1 MTTQLQTRPA
11 ETLEIWEKANVPP
24 EIWAA
29 MKSSLYPG
37 AKEESI
43 LMVWDYCKAKKLDPL
58 QKPVHIV
65 PMWIIDKKTDKGEM
79 RDVIMPGIITN
90 RIQASRSG
98 MHAGTSEPEFGPD
111 ITKKLGGIEFTY
123 PEWCRVIVKKFLN
136 GQIIDYPAKEYWI
149 ENYATA
155 GKDKL
160 EPNAMWKKRPYA
172 QLAKCT
178 EAQALRKAFPDH
190 VDQNYTAEEME
201 GKTIE
206 GDLRDVTSRNGG
218 GSDKVYASTT
228 ERLIANLGGATV
240 ANTATVNDDAHTPE
254 IMVEPEVQISCAEQ
268 LTILIG
274 EKAVPIE
281 VMQKWLTKAGVNK
294 LSDMS
299 EAELMKC
306 IAYVHE
312 KY

>member
-1 MTTQLQTRPA
+1 MTNQLTNTNQEA
-11 ETLEIWEKANVPP
+11 LAIWQKANVPS
-24 EIWAA
+24 ETWAA

-37 AKEESI
+37 AKDESI

-65 PMWIIDKKTDKGEM
+65 PMWIVDKKTDKGEM

-111 ITKKLGGIEFTY
+111 ITKKLGGIEFTF
-123 PEWCRVIVKKFLN
+123 PEWCRVIVKKFMN
-136 GQIIDYPAKEYWI
+136 GQIIEYPVKEYWI

-172 QLAKCT
+172 QLAKCA

-201 GKTIE
+201 GKSI
-206 GDLRDVTSRNGG
+206 DVVN
-218 GSDKVYASTT
+218 SDKAYASATDK
-228 ERLIANLGGATV
+228 LIDRLGGIQHAVITEDAAV
-240 ANTATVNDDAHTPE
+240 HETAHIPE
-254 IMVEPEVQISCAEQ
+254 IIIEPEVQVSYAEQ
-268 LTILIG
+268 LTMLIG
-274 EKAVPIE
+274 EKNVPIE
-281 VMQKWLTKAGVNK
+281 VMQKWLAKAGVNK